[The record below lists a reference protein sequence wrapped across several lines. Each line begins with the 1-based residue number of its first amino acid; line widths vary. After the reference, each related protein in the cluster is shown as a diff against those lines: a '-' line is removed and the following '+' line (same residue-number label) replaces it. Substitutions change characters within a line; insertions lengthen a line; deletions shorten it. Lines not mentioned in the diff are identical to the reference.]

1 MRQARLGPG
10 SYLLFLLWTLLL
22 VALLPPDGRL
32 WLVLASVVLLGMLG
46 NRGGLRLAGRPR
58 FWFFLLSIVV
68 ISPFV
73 LGEPDLFWGRVGM
86 SRAGLAAG
94 LGMALRAAVLMLAF
108 GTTLGALTISQ
119 LMALFERAGLRGL
132 GFALGVA
139 VNLTTALQEVV
150 AAAYHTIRLRGGW
163 RRPIQNTPLFLVTVI
178 ANALRYGDDVVK
190 SAAARAFDP
199 NASLAPRGRHGASP
213 WDRLFAAGL
222 AVVAACLLVP
232 IWFG

>member
-1 MRQARLGPG
+1 MRQVRLGAG
-10 SYLLFLLWTLLL
+10 SHLLFLVWTLPL

-32 WLVLASVVLLGMLG
+32 WLVLTAVVLFGMHG
-46 NRGGLRLAGRPR
+46 NRSGLRLATRPR
-58 FWFFLLSIVV
+58 FWLFLLSIVV
-68 ISPFV
+68 IAPFV
-73 LGEPDLFWGRVGM
+73 LGEPELYWGSVGL

-94 LGMALRAAVLMLAF
+94 LGMALRAAILMLAF
-108 GTTLGALTISQ
+108 NTTLGALTISQ

-139 VNLTTALQEVV
+139 VNLTATLQEVV
-150 AAAYHTIRLRGGW
+150 VAAYHTIRLRGGW
-163 RRPIQNTPLFLVTVI
+163 RRPVQNAPLFLITVI

-199 NASLAPRGRHGASP
+199 NAPLQTPGRHASS

-222 AVVAACLLVP
+222 AVAAACLLVP
-232 IWFG
+232 LWLG